1 MRRELYQRILIQKSY
16 VGFSFNLNDC
26 KFLLD
31 CAFSVRNI
39 SNDLGTKTQVD
50 SKKMRFYILQSLP
63 NVKRLDDS
71 SVETVDHSG

>member
-1 MRRELYQRILIQKSY
+1 MEMGRELYQRILIQKSY

-63 NVKRLDDS
+63 QILQISKD
-71 SVETVDHSG
+71 